1 MTAYQLRHLV
11 SSYKFISFGLK
22 QFSTFFFDIP
32 ISRILGFD
40 ILLNNSSSIHNTG
53 WRLLLYDERCTVY
66 TETFPSSPGA
76 RGGDKP
82 TFFGRKKYQKGNCKR
97 KRKKENRNGGN

>member
-1 MTAYQLRHLV
+1 MPTYQLRHQV
-11 SSYKFISFGLK
+11 SPYKFISFELK
-22 QFSTFFFDIP
+22 QFSKFLFDIP

-66 TETFPSSPGA
+66 TEKFPSSPGA
-76 RGGDKP
+76 RWGG
-82 TFFGRKKYQKGNCKR
+82 
-97 KRKKENRNGGN
+97 